1 MVAGAAVSDFLP
13 SDFVPTGRRRP
24 PDPVRRLPES
34 TAELERDAAS
44 RLRRSRVLL
53 VGIGGLGSPVALG
66 LAAAGVGTLVCI
78 DFDRVDVSNLQR
90 QVIFDT
96 GDVGRLKVEAARAQ
110 LLRRTPDL
118 QVELIDEPLSVANA
132 LRLVADV
139 DLVVDGADNFA
150 TRYLVNDACVLAG
163 RPNVFGSV
171 SRFDGQVAVF
181 AAPDGP
187 CYRCLHPEP
196 PPDGLIPNC
205 AEGGVLGVLPGVIG
219 ALQVVEAVKMLTG
232 LGQPLVGR
240 FLLYDALRMRA
251 RDIILPR
258 DPGCAVCGDAP
269 SIRDLAVTGAPAC
282 IPSDPSFEVAP
293 SLLADWRRR
302 DVPHLLLDVREPA
315 EHAVSAIAGAQLLP
329 LARVAAEAAS
339 LPVSDP
345 VVVYCRSGARSARAV
360 VTLRLLGLDARNLAG
375 GLDAWDTQERAT
387 RDDG

>member
-1 MVAGAAVSDFLP
+1 MSVSLLSDSIAVSRRALP
-13 SDFVPTGRRRP
+13 DRARLLAQPAVD
-24 PDPVRRLPES
+24 PD
-34 TAELERDAAS
+34 RDAAG

-53 VGIGGLGSPVALG
+53 VGIGGLGSPAALG

-96 GDVGRLKVEAARAQ
+96 GDVGRSKVAAARAH
-110 LLRRTPDL
+110 LLRRMPGL
-118 QVELIDEPLSVANA
+118 HVEVVDEPLSVGNA
-132 LRLVADV
+132 ARLIASV

-150 TRYLVNDACVLAG
+150 TRYLVNDACVLTG

-181 AAPDGP
+181 AAPGGP

-196 PPDGLIPNC
+196 PPDGLILNC

-232 LGQPLVGR
+232 IGDPLVGR
-240 FLLYDALRMRA
+240 LLLYDALRMRA
-251 RDIILPR
+251 RDIVLPR
-258 DPGCAVCGDAP
+258 DPECPVCGDRP
-269 SIRDLAVTGAPAC
+269 SIREVTSAAVTCRPAGGEFD
-282 IPSDPSFEVAP
+282 IGPA
-293 SLLADWRRR
+293 LLADWRRR
-302 DVPHLLLDVREPA
+302 FVPHLLLDVREPV
-315 EHAVSAIAGAQLLP
+315 EHATGVIAGAHLLP

-339 LPVSDP
+339 LPASDP

-360 VTLRLLGLDARNLAG
+360 ATLRALGFDARSLAG
-375 GLDAWDTQERAT
+375 GVEAWDMHGRSVEAGRS
-387 RDDG
+387 DPD